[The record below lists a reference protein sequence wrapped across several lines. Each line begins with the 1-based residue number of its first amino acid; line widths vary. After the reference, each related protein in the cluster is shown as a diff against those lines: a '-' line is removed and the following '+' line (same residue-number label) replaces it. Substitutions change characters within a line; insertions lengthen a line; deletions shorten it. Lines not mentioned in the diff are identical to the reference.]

1 MTSFEISN
9 LRFFPG
15 PNRFLDCRAFAFH
28 LYVGAEARAVTPFL
42 RAVSSTLPALAHA
55 SPKSVADLFRL
66 ALMAV
71 LRLDLDLFIG
81 KSCLQPAG
89 GEHLIAAEYLD
100 QDTAEDAVYL
110 VRDWFRAL
118 QRERASDFSE
128 RFTRLQ
134 ATFGKTLYGGPTLYS
149 LLEAAHERH
158 IPVHYLWEENQF
170 QWGYGRRQV
179 RGRSTTFHTDSIK
192 DTEFTMYKDMVKDFL
207 LMCGFPTPAG
217 RSCMREE
224 QTLREAEGLGFPVV
238 VKPVAGHKGQGVV
251 TGIDDLEGVRK
262 AFHGIVDSAREHG
275 TPFDGAVVEKHIS
288 GTDHRLLA
296 VNGRFAAALQRLPAF
311 VDGNGRDAI
320 EKLIETENATEARA
334 DTARSPLGKIKVDED
349 LQDFLKQQGR
359 TLATIPAAGERV
371 YLRRVAN
378 LSAGG
383 VSINVSDRVHP
394 ANVKLVEDIAGFFK
408 LTCLGIDVL
417 ARDIS
422 RPWTEGDFGIIEINA
437 GPGVFMHLCPAIGG
451 SVDVPGKI
459 MEAHFPRPERSRIPI
474 IAGNCLTV
482 SLCEMLRAAFE
493 KLRPGLGFGALT
505 PDGVSFGGVPFAHN
519 RSHAQNVKMLLR
531 WPQLDVAAIHHGE
544 NDIAA
549 EGMFHQGADIVV
561 LDEPHAVEETVAR
574 DLLPAGAL
582 VRLQGEELTVS
593 RGGVTVERIPCRHD
607 GEREQT
613 IMTALR
619 PLLPELLARYE

>member
-15 PNRFLDCRAFAFH
+15 PNRFLDCRALAFH
-28 LYVGAEARAVTPFL
+28 LHVGPEARGLAPFQRAVTGK
-42 RAVSSTLPALAHA
+42 LPALARS
-55 SPKSVADLFRL
+55 SPRNVADLFRL
-66 ALMAV
+66 ALVAV
-71 LRLDLDLFIG
+71 LRLDLDLYID
-81 KSCLQPAG
+81 KSCLLPAG
-89 GEHLIAAEYLD
+89 DGHLIAAEYLD

-118 QRERASDFSE
+118 QRERASDFDE
-128 RFTRLQ
+128 RFARLQ
-134 ATFGKTLYGGPTLYS
+134 AAFGKTLYGGPTLYS
-149 LLEAAHERH
+149 LLEAARTRR

-251 TGIDDLEGVRK
+251 TGIEDIEGVRK
-262 AFHGIVDSAREHG
+262 AFCEIVASAREHG
-275 TPFDGAVVEKHIS
+275 TPFDGAVVEKHIYGS
-288 GTDHRLLA
+288 DHRLLA
-296 VNGRFAAALQRLPAF
+296 VKGRFAAALQRVPAY
-311 VDGNGRDAI
+311 VDGNGRDSI
-320 EKLIETENATEARA
+320 ERLIEAENATEARA
-334 DTARSPLGKIKVDED
+334 DTARSPLGKIKIDED

-359 TLATIPAAGERV
+359 TLATVPAAGERV

-383 VSINVSDRVHP
+383 VSINVTDRVHP
-394 ANVKLVEDIAGFFK
+394 ANIKLVEDIAGFFSM
-408 LTCLGIDVL
+408 TCLGIDVL

-437 GPGVFMHLCPAIGG
+437 GPGVFMHLRPAIGG
-451 SVDVPGKI
+451 SVDVPGRI
-459 MEAHFPRPERSRIPI
+459 MEAHFARPELSRIPI
-474 IAGNCLTV
+474 VAGNCLSA
-482 SLCEMLRAAFE
+482 SLCEELRLACE

-505 PDGVSFGGVPFAHN
+505 PAGVFLGGAPFARN
-519 RSHAQNVKMLLR
+519 RSHAQNVKILLR
-531 WPQLDVAAIHHGE
+531 WPKLDFAAIHHGGD
-544 NDIAA
+544 DIVA
-549 EGMFHQGADIVV
+549 EGMFHQGADVVV
-561 LDEPHAVEETVAR
+561 LDEPSEAEETLAR
-574 DLLPAGAL
+574 DLLPAGVL

-593 RGGVTVERIPCRHD
+593 RGGAVVERVPCRRA
-607 GEREQT
+607 GEREQA
-613 IMTALR
+613 IVAVLR

>member
-9 LRFFPG
+9 LRFFSG

-28 LYVGAEARAVTPFL
+28 LYVGPEARVVAPFL
-42 RAVSSTLPALAHA
+42 RALSGKLPPLAHA
-55 SPKSVADLFRL
+55 SPRNVADLFRL
-66 ALMAV
+66 ALVAV

-81 KSCLQPAG
+81 KSCLLPAG
-89 GEHLIAAEYLD
+89 EEHLIAAEYLD

-118 QRERASDFSE
+118 QRERVSDFDE
-128 RFTRLQ
+128 RFPKLQ
-134 ATFGKTLYGGPTLYS
+134 AAFGKTLYGGPTLYS
-149 LLEAAHERH
+149 LLEAAHRRG

-170 QWGYGRRQV
+170 QWGYGRRAV

-217 RSCMREE
+217 RSCMSEE

-251 TGIDDLEGVRK
+251 TGIEDLDGVRK
-262 AFHGIVDSAREHG
+262 AFHGIVDTAREHG
-275 TPFDGAVVEKHIS
+275 TPFDGAVVEKHIYGS
-288 GTDHRLLA
+288 DHRLLA
-296 VNGRFAAALQRLPAF
+296 VNGRFAAALQRVPAY

-320 EKLIETENATEARA
+320 EKLIEAENATEARA

-359 TLATIPAAGERV
+359 TLATVPAAGERV

-383 VSINVSDRVHP
+383 VSVNVTDRVHP
-394 ANVKLVEDIAGFFK
+394 ANVKLVEDIAGFFSM
-408 LTCLGIDVL
+408 TCLGIDVL

-451 SVDVPGKI
+451 SVDVPGAI
-459 MEAHFPRPERSRIPI
+459 MEALFARPERSRIPI
-474 IAGNCLTV
+474 VAGNCLST
-482 SLCEMLRAAFE
+482 SLCEALRASFE
-493 KLRPGLGFGALT
+493 ELRPGLGFGALT
-505 PDGVSFGGVPFAHN
+505 PDGVLFDGAPFAHN
-519 RSHAQNVKMLLR
+519 RSHVQNVKILLR
-531 WPQLDVAAIHHGE
+531 WPKLDVAAIHHGE
-544 NDIAA
+544 DDITV
-549 EGMFHQGADIVV
+549 EGMLHQGADVVV
-561 LDEPHAVEETVAR
+561 LDEPHAVEETLAR
-574 DLLPAGAL
+574 DLLPAGVL

-593 RGGVTVERIPCRHD
+593 RGGAVVERIPCRGA
-607 GEREQT
+607 GEREQA
-613 IMTALR
+613 IMAALR
-619 PLLPELLARYE
+619 PLLPELLARYA